1 MTGALKL
8 ANCCSQLSMGRLSGD
23 IRLRQEGEFGP
34 ALNPALGLGLIDVA
48 RSEYGIGS
56 NDKIEDVEKP

>member
-1 MTGALKL
+1 
-8 ANCCSQLSMGRLSGD
+8 MGRLSGD

-56 NDKIEDVEKP
+56 NDKIEDVEKPWGA